1 MGLINNLL
9 TDISLY
15 SSCFQKNENIA
26 LLHFKRKR
34 KNRIHL
40 NSHRCF
46 VSLVKILLGKIKMH
60 RYHAYC
66 SFLRLVTQR
75 PLSPFGEREELR
87 DETK

>member
-34 KNRIHL
+34 KKQ
-40 NSHRCF
+40 NSSELTQVFCGLL
-46 VSLVKILLGKIKMH
+46 SLL
-60 RYHAYC
+60 
-66 SFLRLVTQR
+66 
-75 PLSPFGEREELR
+75 
-87 DETK
+87 

>member
-40 NSHRCF
+40 NSHRYF
-46 VSLVKILLGKIKMH
+46 VVYRLSCKNTSGKN
-60 RYHAYC
+60 
-66 SFLRLVTQR
+66 
-75 PLSPFGEREELR
+75 
-87 DETK
+87 